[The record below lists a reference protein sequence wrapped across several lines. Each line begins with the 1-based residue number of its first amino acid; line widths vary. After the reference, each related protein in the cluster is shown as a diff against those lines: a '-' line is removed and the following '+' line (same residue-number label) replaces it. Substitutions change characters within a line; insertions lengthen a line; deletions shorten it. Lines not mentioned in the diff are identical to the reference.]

1 MENVLDE
8 LQIPESE
15 VVYATFGRRLSAS
28 LIDGIFLLLSNL
40 AILGIFGY
48 IILQPGDVSNT
59 GNLEKFWTKVFS
71 LYGLCFFTNWL
82 YYALM
87 ESSSRQ
93 ATLGKLVLGIRVAAE
108 NGNSV
113 PTFGQATGRYFGKF
127 ISSMF
132 LGFGFLLML
141 WRPKA
146 QTLHDSISGCVVIR
160 K

>member
-8 LQIPESE
+8 IQTPGSE
-15 VVYATFGRRLSAS
+15 VVYANFGRRLLAS
-28 LIDGIFLLLSNL
+28 LIDGIFLIFSNVV
-40 AILGIFGY
+40 ILGVFGY
-48 IILQPGDVSNT
+48 IILIPKNINDTRQ
-59 GNLEKFWTKVFS
+59 LEQYWTKVFS
-71 LYGLCFFTNWL
+71 LYGLCILTNWL

-93 ATLGKLVLGIRVAAE
+93 ATLGKMAAGIQVATESE
-108 NGNSV
+108 NAV

-132 LGFGFLLML
+132 MGLGFLVML

-146 QTLHDSISGCVVIR
+146 QTLHDSMAGCVVIR